1 METVLKPGIQKILQ
15 CFYKNKREKIHL
27 REIARRTALNEN
39 SVTRFLKQLE
49 KQQILKSEKEAN
61 LKKYSFIF
69 NTKSAVLLTYLDIEK
84 LNKLPLIRKNAI
96 EHFIKQLKE
105 KPIIAI
111 LFGSTA
117 KEIFTEKSDVDILLL
132 VNKKINTQKA
142 EQYAEAQTGINISPI
157 QITYENFIKEKKIKE
172 DNVIQAAIE
181 TGYPITNHILWYE
194 VMYNEAY

>member
-49 KQQILKSEKEAN
+49 KQQILKAEKEAN

-84 LNKLPLIRKNAI
+84 FNKLPSIRRNAI
-96 EHFIKQLKE
+96 QYFLKQLKE

-117 KEIFTEKSDVDILLL
+117 KEIFMEKSDIDILLL

-181 TGYPITNHILWYE
+181 TGYPITNHILWYW
-194 VMYNEAY
+194 VVYNEAS